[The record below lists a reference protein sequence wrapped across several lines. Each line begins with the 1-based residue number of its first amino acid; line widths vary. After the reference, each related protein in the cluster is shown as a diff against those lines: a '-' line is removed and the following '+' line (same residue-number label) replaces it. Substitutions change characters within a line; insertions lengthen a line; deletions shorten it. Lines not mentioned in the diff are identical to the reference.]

1 LTKDP
6 WRSSQLC
13 LYMRTLQQAHMQ
25 TCLRSSFQVVR
36 PAAIFIVISC
46 ACQPSQKC
54 SSRCIYCHKLVPISF
69 HPSMLCQCIAR
80 GKAFFFFL
88 GRWISP
94 KKKTKTG
101 VFLLADST
109 LRTSNEFVYLG
120 LCPDHGYP
128 AITSW
133 QNSLIPFCR
142 SVEALFPYLRCGD
155 WNL

>member
-1 LTKDP
+1 MLVYADAAASAYANVLAKLLPSCTTCSHIHSDL
-6 WRSSQLC
+6 LC
-13 LYMRTLQQAHMQ
+13 LSTQSKMFVSLHLLPQA
-25 TCLRSSFQVVR
+25 RSNFLPPV
-36 PAAIFIVISC
+36 P
-46 ACQPSQKC
+46 C
-54 SSRCIYCHKLVPISF
+54 SANASREVKRS
-69 HPSMLCQCIAR
+69 
-80 GKAFFFFL
+80 FFL

-155 WNL
+155 